1 MLSRARNFQ
10 TWCDTYNNWLQT
22 ELTGTFTKR
31 DLHHFPSYS
40 NRPHR
45 RWNAW
50 IIIKLKYVTN
60 KNKTPISKRHNYT
73 QSNKLCKKLF
83 STIMSAH
90 EDSLLFLNSIFFKCK
105 NCHEDWS
112 GFTVFKMWSRYKT
125 WGSTPSILRLNGM
138 K

>member
-10 TWCDTYNNWLQT
+10 TWCDTYNTWLQT

-50 IIIKLKYVTN
+50 IIIKVKYVTN
-60 KNKTPISKRHNYT
+60 KNKTPISKKHNHT
-73 QSNKLCKKLF
+73 QSNKLCKNLF
-83 STIMSAH
+83 STIMSAD
-90 EDSLLFLNSIFFKCK
+90 EDSLLFLNSIFFNVKIVMKTGVDSLFLKCGQDTK
-105 NCHEDWS
+105 LE
-112 GFTVFKMWSRYKT
+112 VQLPRY
-125 WGSTPSILRLNGM
+125 WG
-138 K
+138 